1 MATNM
6 RINSLRNLK
15 NFSKMF
21 DPKRVTDKIVAILAN
36 EGYRII
42 KKAYDSRRWNN
53 RTYNL
58 HNSYVSAVYVKGK
71 LRTDSIRYLS
81 DEPIPPNPEYAWKA
95 ENRPY
100 GDIDIE
106 NGRKEAENFLASYGR
121 THKTHGI
128 RLVVAAAMF
137 YSGFLEA
144 KGYRVLSTVQADLEN
159 LSREGLFVTDSK
171 VTFTSQE
178 FVPPSNQNQEG
189 IIIPPK
195 YLTVRSQEIES
206 GSKTFSFF

>member
-1 MATNM
+1 
-6 RINSLRNLK
+6 
-15 NFSKMF
+15 MF

-42 KKAYDSRRWNN
+42 KKAYDSKGWEN

-71 LRTDSIRYLS
+71 LRSDSIRYLS
-81 DEPIPPNPEYAWKA
+81 NEPKPPKSEYAWKA

-121 THKTHGI
+121 NHKTHGI

-144 KGYRVLSTVQADLEN
+144 KGYRVLSTVQADLES

-178 FVPPSNQNQEG
+178 FVSPSNQNQAG

-195 YLTVRSQEIES
+195 YLTVRSQDIES

>member
-1 MATNM
+1 MARNM
-6 RINSLRNLK
+6 RLNSLRNLK
-15 NFSKMF
+15 NYRDIFKPNKVS
-21 DPKRVTDKIVAILAN
+21 DKIVAILAN

-42 KKAYDSRRWNN
+42 KKAYESRRWDN

-58 HNSYVSAVYVKGK
+58 HNSYVSAVYVKAK

-81 DEPIPPNPEYAWKA
+81 DEPMPPKPEYAWKA
-95 ENRPY
+95 EDRPY
-100 GDIDIE
+100 GGIDIE
-106 NGRKEAENFLASYGR
+106 NGRKEAENFLVSYGR
-121 THKTHGI
+121 NHRTHGI

-144 KGYRVLSTVQADLEN
+144 KGYRVLSTVQADLES

-178 FVPPSNQNQEG
+178 FVSPSNQNPTG

-195 YLTVRSQEIES
+195 YLTVRSQDIKS
-206 GSKTFSFF
+206 GSQTFSFF

>member
-1 MATNM
+1 
-6 RINSLRNLK
+6 
-15 NFSKMF
+15 MF
-21 DPKRVTDKIVAILAN
+21 DPKKVTDNVVAILAN

-42 KKAYDSRRWNN
+42 KKAYNDRKWDN
-53 RTYNL
+53 RTFNL

-71 LRTDSIRYLS
+71 LRTDSIRYLT
-81 DEPIPPNPEYAWKA
+81 DVPMPPKPEYAWKA
-95 ENRPY
+95 EDRPY

-106 NGRKEAENFLASYGR
+106 NGRKEAENFLESYSR

-128 RLVVAAAMF
+128 RLVVAATMF

-144 KGYRVLSTVQADLEN
+144 KGYRVLSTVQADLES
-159 LSREGLFVTDSK
+159 LSRDGLFVTDSK

-178 FVPPSNQNQEG
+178 FVSPSNQNQAG

-206 GSKTFSFF
+206 GSRTFSFF